1 MSDEAE
7 AEVEAA
13 KAVPLDREGAAPL
26 AAKADAHSVRLPAE
40 SFDDVFR
47 RVEDASRAWDIHPEL
62 PEGRLVAALMGA
74 IGWSGRLTQSGHA
87 EFRAMFK
94 RDRDEA
100 KLELQRAQEITKAAN
115 AALGQARNAVIG
127 LGIERENIVGRII
140 KEAMPDVAAKLRDGM
155 VSREVGWDGKA
166 RVRGLAA
173 AGAIALGVFGCGY
186 GLRAWGDA
194 DAVAA
199 RGAMSRCL
207 QRPLWAEG
215 HMYCDVTAF
224 HEPAR
229 E

>member
-1 MSDEAE
+1 VSSEAKAE
-7 AEVEAA
+7 AANAA
-13 KAVPLDREGAAPL
+13 AQDQEGPAPP
-26 AAKADAHSVRLPAE
+26 AAKADAHPLLLPAE
-40 SFDDVFR
+40 GYDDVLR
-47 RVEDASRAWDIHPEL
+47 RVEDASRAWNIHPEL

-74 IGWSGRLTQSGHA
+74 IGWSGRLTQAAHA

-94 RDRDEA
+94 ADRDEA
-100 KLELQRAQEITKAAN
+100 KLELQRAQEITRAAN

-127 LGIERENIVGRII
+127 LGIERENVVGRII
-140 KEAMPDVAAKLRDGM
+140 KEAMPEVGAKLRDALA
-155 VSREVGWDGKA
+155 SREKGWDEKA
-166 RVRGLAA
+166 RVRGIAA

-199 RGAMSRCL
+199 RGAMARCL
-207 QRPLWAEG
+207 EHAVWAQG

-229 E
+229 

>member
-7 AEVEAA
+7 GEVEA
-13 KAVPLDREGAAPL
+13 VNVLPLEHEGTAAP
-26 AAKADAHSVRLPAE
+26 AAKADAHSLLLPVE
-40 SFDDVFR
+40 SFDDALR
-47 RVEDASRAWDIHPEL
+47 RVEAASRAWGIHPEL

-87 EFRAMFK
+87 EFRAMFQ

-100 KLELQRAQEITKAAN
+100 KLELQRAQEITRAAN

-140 KEAMPDVAAKLRDGM
+140 KEAMPDVAAKLRHGL
-155 VSREVGWDGKA
+155 VSREEGWDGKA
-166 RVRGLAA
+166 RARGLAA
-173 AGAIALGVFGCGY
+173 AGAIVLGVFGCGY

-199 RGAMSRCL
+199 RAAMSRCL